1 MQTNNFQVIEFE
13 TVEDIEKYQ
22 SKEKVSLTIGS
33 FDAIHLGHQKLMQK
47 TIDIAQKN
55 KTIPALLTFKHHPR
69 KTLNSAKSGATI
81 FSYEHRKELIANF
94 GIQKIFVIYF
104 NETIS
109 QLSPLD
115 FIEKILIN
123 ALNCQAI
130 ITGEDFCFGKNR
142 QGNVQ
147 FLEEILEPL
156 KISLSI
162 VEPFLFGESPVS
174 TTRIR
179 NLLLEKN
186 MEGVNQLL
194 GREYSL
200 AGIVKKAHGRGK
212 LLGFPTAN
220 ITPETDIL
228 PTPGVYITKAIYKN
242 KQKYSITNV
251 GFNPTFTDIKTL
263 SIETHILNE
272 ELDLHGER
280 LEIIF
285 LKFIRPEK
293 KFENVENLKN
303 QIKEDILVAKK
314 FHGIE

>member
-1 MQTNNFQVIEFE
+1 MNLQLIEFE
-13 TVEDIEKYQ
+13 TLEDIENFQ

-33 FDAIHLGHQKLMQK
+33 FDAIHLGHQKLMQE
-47 TIDIAQKN
+47 TIELAKKN
-55 KTIPALLTFKHHPR
+55 KTIPALLTFKQHPR
-69 KTLNSAKSGATI
+69 KILNSEKSGATI
-81 FSYEHRKELIANF
+81 FSYEHRLELITKF

-109 QLSPLD
+109 HLTPIE
-115 FIEKILIN
+115 FIQKILLK

-130 ITGEDFCFGKNR
+130 ITGEDFCFGKDR
-142 QGNVQ
+142 QGN
-147 FLEEILEPL
+147 
-156 KISLSI
+156 ISLLQDTLKPLHIS
-162 VEPFLFGESPVS
+162 VTTVKPVLLGDSPVS

-179 NLLLEKN
+179 NLLLDKN
-186 MEGVNQLL
+186 MGGVNQLL

-212 LLGFPTAN
+212 AIGFPTAN

-228 PTPGVYITKAIYKN
+228 PTHGVYITNTIYKN
-242 KQKYSITNV
+242 TIKHSITNI
-251 GFNPTFTDIKTL
+251 GFNPTFSDLKTL
-263 SIETHILNE
+263 SVETHLLNE
-272 ELDLHGER
+272 DLSLYGEK

-293 KFENVENLKN
+293 KFESVEALKL
-303 QIKEDILVAKK
+303 QIREDVTIAKK